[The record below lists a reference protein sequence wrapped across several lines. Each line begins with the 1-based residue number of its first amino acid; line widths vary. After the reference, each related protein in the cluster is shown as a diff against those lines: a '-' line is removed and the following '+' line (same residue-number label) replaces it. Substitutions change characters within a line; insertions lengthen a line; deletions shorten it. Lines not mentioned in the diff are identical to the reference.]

1 MKKTIIIGVCLTLA
15 LAFSGTAALAWGP
28 GFGGGLNAGPGF
40 GRGFGAG
47 PGSGYPQIP
56 NLTVEQSAQI
66 KALQEAFLKKTEP
79 LQKEMATKAVELR
92 TLRFAPNSDAA
103 ALRVKLEELFA
114 LKAKFQEERN
124 KLGTEVRKLLTPE
137 QLAQLPIFGRGRG
150 FGPGAGFGPRM
161 MGPRAQ
167 SQASGPG
174 RGFGPGT
181 EFGPPMMGPWGR
193 W

>member
-15 LAFSGTAALAWGP
+15 LALSGTAAMAWGP
-28 GFGGGLNAGPGF
+28 GFGGGFNAGPGF

-56 NLTVEQSAQI
+56 NLTAEQSAQI

-79 LQKEMATKAVELR
+79 LQKEMATKGVELR

-103 ALRVKLEELFA
+103 AFRAKLEELFA
-114 LKAKFQEERN
+114 LKAKLREEGN

-137 QLAQLPIFGRGRG
+137 QLAQLPVFGRGRG
-150 FGPGAGFGPRM
+150 FGPVAGFGPRM
-161 MGPRAQ
+161 MGPMAP

-174 RGFGPGT
+174 RGFGPAAG
-181 EFGPPMMGPWGR
+181 FGPPMMGPWGR
-193 W
+193 